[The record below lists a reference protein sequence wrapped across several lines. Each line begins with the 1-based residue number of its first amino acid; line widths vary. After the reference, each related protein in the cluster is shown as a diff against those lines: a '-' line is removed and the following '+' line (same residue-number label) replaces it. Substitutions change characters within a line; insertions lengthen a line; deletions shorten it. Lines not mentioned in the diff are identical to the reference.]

1 MAILT
6 ISRQV
11 GSQGDEI
18 AEIAAERLGYTLID
32 KDTIHDRIV
41 ALPDDFSIEMHS
53 LEKENQPGF
62 FQRIFHHQAV
72 YVNLISTI
80 VYEAISN
87 DNVVL
92 KGRGGQFLLTD
103 RENVLNARIIAPIDF
118 RISMLKAE
126 QHVDANIAEELIKQ
140 FDRDRDRFIRYLFE
154 KDGTEPDWY
163 DIIINTKKFNTDAA
177 VDILARRA
185 ESISRDYPL
194 TPELKDTYQA
204 LALKSL
210 VEATLQK
217 RMPDS
222 NYIKVEATPDGIVTI
237 SGYIATHLEK
247 EAAFTHAETV
257 TGVTSV
263 LNNIH
268 VAHFPVTTWP

>member
-1 MAILT
+1 MATLT

-11 GSQGDEI
+11 GSLGDEI
-18 AEIAAERLGYTLID
+18 AEITAERLGYTLID
-32 KDTIHDRIV
+32 KDTIHDRIMM
-41 ALPDDFSIEMHS
+41 LPDDFSIEMNS
-53 LEKENQPGF
+53 LEKESQPGF

-80 VYEAISN
+80 VYDAISK

-103 RENVLNARIIAPIDF
+103 RENVLNARIVAPLDY
-118 RISMLKAE
+118 RVSLLKAQQPME
-126 QHVDANIAEELIKQ
+126 DHVAEDLITQ
-140 FDRDRDRFIRYLFE
+140 LDRDRDGFIRYLFG
-154 KDGTEPDWY
+154 KDATRPDWY
-163 DIIINTKKFNTDAA
+163 DIIINTKKFNTESA
-177 VDILARRA
+177 VDILTRRT
-185 ESISRDYPL
+185 EIISKDHPL
-194 TPELKDTYQA
+194 SPELKDIYQS

-210 VEATLQK
+210 VEAILQK

-222 NYIKVEATPDGIVTI
+222 NYIKVKATPDGVITI
-237 SGYIATHLEK
+237 SGYIATHSEK
-247 EAAFTHAETV
+247 EAAGEHAKTI

-263 LNNIH
+263 INRIH

>member
-18 AEIAAERLGYTLID
+18 AEIIAERLGYTLID
-32 KDTIHDRIV
+32 KDTIHNRIIT
-41 ALPDDFSIEMHS
+41 LPDDFSMELNS
-53 LEKENQPGF
+53 LKKESQPGF

-80 VYEAISN
+80 VYDAISR

-103 RENVLNARIIAPIDF
+103 RENVLNARIIAPLDF
-118 RISMLKAE
+118 RISMFKV
-126 QHVDANIAEELIKQ
+126 QQNVNDHIAEELIRQ
-140 FDRDRDRFIRYLFE
+140 MDRDRERFIRYLFE
-154 KDGTEPDWY
+154 KDVTEPDWY
-163 DIIINTKKFNTDAA
+163 DIIINTKKFNVESA
-177 VDILARRA
+177 VDILVRRA
-185 ESISRDYPL
+185 EFISSEAPL
-194 TPELKDTYQA
+194 TPELKETYKT

-210 VEATLQK
+210 VEAILQK

-222 NYIKVEATPDGIVTI
+222 NYIHVEATPDGVVTL
-237 SGYIATHLEK
+237 SGYIATHSEK
-247 EAAFTHAETV
+247 EAAGAHAQTV
-257 TGVTSV
+257 TGVSSV
-263 LNNIH
+263 VNNIH